1 MKKLYHLYN
10 ENFEITHA
18 EFFIDGEHPENAV
31 FVEGVNFMKPMFNP
45 ETNEV
50 FEGAT
55 TEEIEQ
61 LNNQLSEQM
70 FADINDI
77 YAKMHKSVLERV
89 TGKRGNI
96 EFLNSLQIEYEQKY
110 KVALKV
116 LADEPTSYAMYD
128 AIDREKEFEDF
139 AGDTLYMYLA
149 ALGLNPLNDRMK
161 DFCQLIKYKYE
172 YGNELYSNL
181 MAMLS
186 QMRTRL
192 IVDVEKKQFDKYN
205 QRKEIVCSI
214 DNNDTILDIQ
224 TKYSNFMAL

>member
-1 MKKLYHLYN
+1 MEL
-10 ENFEITHA
+10 
-18 EFFIDGEHPENAV
+18 FIKIDTDGFPTISALALD
-31 FVEGVNFMKPMFNP
+31 GFNP
-45 ETNEV
+45 ISKENLQEIQSFIKPRLLNESWV
-50 FEGAT
+50 ESAT
-55 TEEIEQ
+55 QEEIEQ
-61 LNNQLSEQM
+61 LNVLSSGQM

-77 YAKMHKSVLERV
+77 YAKMHKSALERV

-139 AGDTLYMYLA
+139 AGENLYN
-149 ALGLNPLNDRMK
+149 ALTYYGIAPLNDRMK

-172 YGNELYSNL
+172 YGNELYSNF

>member
-1 MKKLYHLYN
+1 MILNIYQVKQPNGGVIEFLEEPQGQEYTIIQR
-10 ENFEITHA
+10 EII
-18 EFFIDGEHPENAV
+18 EPDPS
-31 FVEGVNFMKPMFNP
+31 
-45 ETNEV
+45 
-50 FEGAT
+50 
-55 TEEIEQ
+55 EE
-61 LNNQLSEQM
+61 M
-70 FADINDI
+70 FADINYI
-77 YAKMHKSVLERV
+77 YAKMHKSALERV

-139 AGDTLYMYLA
+139 AGENLYNALA
-149 ALGLNPLNDRMK
+149 YYGIAPLNERMK
-161 DFCQLIKYKYE
+161 DFCQLIKFKYE
-172 YGNELYSNL
+172 YGNELYSNF

-192 IVDVEKKQFDKYN
+192 IVDVEKKQFDKYY